1 MNDFWILC
9 DLFDDDVNIVAKI
22 IQEYHTKRLKLSRIR
37 EDIEE
42 CKEGRIYK
50 YFGTISK
57 ILDLDIHIIKEF
69 KERHNDKLNLSFIKI
84 PKRCKL
90 RYKGKSVTAYQLAF
104 RW

>member
-42 CKEGRIYK
+42 RGE
-50 YFGTISK
+50 FTS
-57 ILDLDIHIIKEF
+57 ILL
-69 KERHNDKLNLSFIKI
+69 
-84 PKRCKL
+84 
-90 RYKGKSVTAYQLAF
+90 Q
-104 RW
+104 

>member
-9 DLFDDDVNIVAKI
+9 DLFDDDVKLVSKI
-22 IQEYHTKRLKLSRIR
+22 IQQYYEKHLKLSRIR
-37 EDIEE
+37 EDIQECSEE
-42 CKEGRIYK
+42 RIKK
-50 YFGTISK
+50 YFDTISK

-69 KERHNDKLNLSFIKI
+69 KDKHNDKLNLSFIKI

-104 RW
+104 KW